1 MKTFRFPLQSL
12 RVLREQKERTAQ
24 KNYADAL
31 RACEEAAA
39 LVKAAG
45 GELSAGWTAL
55 GKELSFGVTA
65 MQLLRTRAWCNVLEL
80 RLRERTGLLEKARLA
95 VDAVWQAML
104 GATRDREALDR
115 YYKKTRRVYDRKVQT
130 EEQKQLDELAVRM
143 ADPPC
148 GVAGRPSP
156 GEDAARTPQGKPA
169 PLEFA
174 GHAKVGYP

>member
-39 LVKAAG
+39 RVKAAG
-45 GELSAGWTAL
+45 DDLSAGWATL

-95 VDAVWQAML
+95 VDAVWQEML

-143 ADPPC
+143 ADAP
-148 GVAGRPSP
+148 
-156 GEDAARTPQGKPA
+156 T

-174 GHAKVGYP
+174 GHAKAGYL

>member
-39 LVKAAG
+39 RVKTAG
-45 GELSAGWTAL
+45 DELSAGWTTL
-55 GKELSFGVTA
+55 SKELSFGVTA
-65 MQLLRTRAWCNVLEL
+65 MQLLRTRAWCNVLEF
-80 RLRERTGLLEKARLA
+80 RLKERTGQLEKARLA
-95 VDAVWQAML
+95 VDEVWEAML

-115 YYKKTRRVYDRKVQT
+115 YYKKSRRGYDRKVQT

-143 ADPPC
+143 AD
-148 GVAGRPSP
+148 APSP
-156 GEDAARTPQGKPA
+156 
-169 PLEFA
+169 LEYA
-174 GHAKVGYP
+174 SHAKAGYP

>member
-31 RACEEAAA
+31 RAGEEAAA
-39 LVKAAG
+39 RVKTAG
-45 GELSAGWTAL
+45 DELSTGWTAL
-55 GKELSFGVTA
+55 AKELSFGVTA

-95 VDAVWQAML
+95 VDAVWQEML

-143 ADPPC
+143 ADAP
-148 GVAGRPSP
+148 R
-156 GEDAARTPQGKPA
+156 

-174 GHAKVGYP
+174 GHAKAGYP

>member
-39 LVKAAG
+39 RVKAAG

-174 GHAKVGYP
+174 GHAKAGYP

>member
-24 KNYADAL
+24 KNYAEAL

-39 LVKAAG
+39 RVKAAG
-45 GELSAGWTAL
+45 DELSAGWTTL

-80 RLRERTGLLEKARLA
+80 RLKERTGLLEKARLA
-95 VDAVWQAML
+95 VDAVWHEML

-130 EEQKQLDELAVRM
+130 EEQKQLDEVAVRM
-143 ADPPC
+143 ADAP
-148 GVAGRPSP
+148 
-156 GEDAARTPQGKPA
+156 TPF
-169 PLEFA
+169 EFA
-174 GHAKVGYP
+174 SHAKAGYP